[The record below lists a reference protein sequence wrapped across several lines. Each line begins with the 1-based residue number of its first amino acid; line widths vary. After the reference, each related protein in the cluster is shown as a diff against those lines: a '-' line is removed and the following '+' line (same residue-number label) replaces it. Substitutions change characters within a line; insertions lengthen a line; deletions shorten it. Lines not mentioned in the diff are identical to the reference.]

1 MVADVTVVAAVYNN
15 ARTLPELCR
24 RLRATLGPRLAAILL
39 VDDGST
45 DDSRAVMATLDVTAI
60 ARPRNGGQS
69 AAILDGLTA
78 AATPITCV
86 LDADLEDPPEALPDL
101 IARLGQGDARVVF
114 SSREEA
120 RPLSSRVFR
129 RAMRAIF
136 PTLPAHPCLCFAIDD
151 RTRRQVLALATEGDY
166 VVGLIG
172 AVGVPTAQVTVQ
184 RGVRPAGPSGYSPA
198 TRIGYATRM
207 LWSALAL
214 RTRQRAR
221 VAHARQKRDTR

>member
-24 RLRATLGPRLAAILL
+24 RLRATLGARLAAVVL
-39 VDDGST
+39 VDDAST
-45 DDSRAVMATLDVTAI
+45 DASREVMATLAVTAI

-69 AAILDGLTA
+69 AAILDGLAA
-78 AATPITCV
+78 AATPIVCV

-101 IARLGQGDARVVF
+101 IAQLGRDGARVVF

-136 PTLPAHPCLCFAIDD
+136 PTLPAHPCLCFAMDE
-151 RTRRQVLALATEGDY
+151 RTRRQVLALATAGDY
-166 VVGLIG
+166 LVAVIG
-172 AVGVPTAQVTVQ
+172 ALGVPTAQVTVP
-184 RGVRPAGPSGYSPA
+184 RSLRPSGSSGYSPP
-198 TRIGYATRM
+198 TRIAYATRM

-214 RTRQRAR
+214 RTRRRAL
-221 VAHARQKRDTR
+221 AAAAQQIRDTR

>member
-15 ARTLPELCR
+15 ARTLPELSR
-24 RLRATLGPRLAAILL
+24 RLQATLGARLAAIVL

-45 DDSRAVMATLDVTAI
+45 DGSREVMATLDVTAI

-69 AAILDGLTA
+69 AAILDGLAA

-86 LDADLEDPPEALPDL
+86 LDADLEDPPEALLDL
-101 IARLGQGDARVVF
+101 IARLARGDAGVVF
-114 SSREEA
+114 SSRDEA
-120 RPLSSRVFR
+120 RPISSRLFR

-136 PTLPAHPCLCFAIDD
+136 PTLPAHPCLCFAMDD
-151 RTRRQVLALATEGDY
+151 RTRRQVLTLAGDGDY

-172 AVGVPTAQVTVQ
+172 ATGVPTAQVTVQ
-184 RGVRPAGPSGYSPA
+184 RSARPAGPSGYSPP
-198 TRIGYATRM
+198 TRIAYATRM

-214 RTRQRAR
+214 RTRTRALTGD
-221 VAHARQKRDTR
+221 ARKTPGTR